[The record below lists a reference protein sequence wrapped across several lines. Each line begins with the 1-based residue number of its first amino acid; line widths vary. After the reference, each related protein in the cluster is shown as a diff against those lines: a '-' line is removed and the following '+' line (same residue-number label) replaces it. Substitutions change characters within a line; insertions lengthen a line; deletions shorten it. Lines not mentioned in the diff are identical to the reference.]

1 MKKLF
6 SKMMLVA
13 LAALAFTACE
23 DVPEPYDIPQ
33 KGNDDTPTEIE
44 GETGTG
50 TKTDPFN
57 AVAAINYG
65 NKLQSGEESED
76 YYYIKG
82 KIVSIKEEYTTQYGN
97 GTFYISSDGSANNQF
112 YVYRA
117 LYLGNK
123 KFASGDTQIKI
134 GDEVIICG
142 KITNYNGTIETA
154 QNKGFLY
161 QLNEE
166 NRGGEPDGGGTPAG
180 DAKGDG
186 SLENPFNS
194 IAAIAYAKEVGD
206 TESPKDVYIKGKVA
220 SITEQYGTQF
230 GNASFTIS
238 DDGTANGAFTVYRA
252 LYLGNQKYTSG
263 DLLEEG
269 NEVIVCGKVTNFKG
283 NTPETVQGKAYLYS
297 LNGNTASGGD
307 EPGEVKTVGSVDN
320 PQTIAQALAV
330 IDKLADNAT
339 TDEWYYVKG
348 KISKINT
355 TGDNVA
361 KYKNINYVISD
372 GGKDLTIYQGRN
384 LNDTDFTKDGEINV
398 DDEVVVF
405 GQLQRFVNNSGN
417 MVPEMAKGNY
427 IVKLTA
433 GSSGN
438 PDDNP
443 TSGSGSG
450 TKDDPYD
457 AVAAIA
463 YTQSLGADVESSS
476 DIYVKGIISSIKYTY
491 SAQYGTA
498 TYAISV
504 DGNAENEFTVYGSYY
519 FDNKPW
525 VDGNIQ
531 IQKGDKVIVCGKVV
545 YYMGNTPEFANKK
558 NWLVSINDKTSDG
571 GGDNNGGDNNGGNNG
586 GGGEV
591 SGNTLTVVYG
601 DLGISSLDNAITLA
615 DGTKLTFAQEGGK
628 NPPIYHESTKIIRM
642 YAQNSVT
649 INAGSKKIASVA
661 FAYDTY
667 NGTAYKGNDE
677 MFGEAGGNKITPTK
691 DDKNVTF
698 AGVNN
703 STLKVVNDFS
713 SNSGGTQFRCT
724 GLTITY
730 AE

>member
-1 MKKLF
+1 
-6 SKMMLVA
+6 MMLVA
-13 LAALAFTACE
+13 LAAFAFTACE

-33 KGNDDTPTEIE
+33 EGNDTPIEIE

-50 TKTDPFN
+50 TKADPFN

-65 NKLQSGEESED
+65 KKLESGQESED

-82 KIVSIKEEYTTQYGN
+82 KVVSIKEEYTTQYGN
-97 GTFYISSDGSANNQF
+97 GTFYISTDGTATNQF

-123 KFASGDTQIKI
+123 KFADGDTQIKI
-134 GDEVIICG
+134 GDEVVICG
-142 KITNYNGTIETA
+142 KITNYMGTIETA
-154 QNKGFLY
+154 QHKGFLY
-161 QLNEE
+161 ELNGE

-186 SLENPFNS
+186 TLENPFNS

-220 SITEQYGTQF
+220 SITEQYSTQY

-238 DDGTANGAFTVYRA
+238 DDGSTNGAFTVYRA
-252 LYLGNQKYTSG
+252 LYLGNKKYVSG
-263 DLLEEG
+263 DLLKEG
-269 NEVIVCGKVTNFKG
+269 DEVIVYGKVTNFKG

-297 LNGNTASGGD
+297 LNGVTDDNNQPGD
-307 EPGEVKTVGSVDN
+307 DKKTVGSIDK

-330 IDKLADNAT
+330 IDGLADNAT

-355 TGDNVA
+355 TGENVS

-384 LNDTDFTKDGEINV
+384 LNDTDFTRDGEINI
-398 DDEVVVF
+398 DDEVIVF
-405 GQLQRFVNNSGN
+405 GQLQRYVNNSGN

-427 IVKLTA
+427 IVKLTP
-433 GSSGN
+433 GGG
-438 PDDNP
+438 DNP
-443 TSGSGSG
+443 NPGGNGTGSG
-450 TKDDPYD
+450 TKADPYD
-457 AVAAIA
+457 AIAAIA
-463 YTQSLGADVESSS
+463 FAQSLGADVESTN
-476 DIYVKGIISSIKYTY
+476 DVYVKGIISGIKYTY

-504 DGNAENEFTVYGSYY
+504 DGKNENEFTVYGSYY

-525 VDGNIQ
+525 VDGNMQ
-531 IQKGDKVIVCGKVV
+531 IKIGDEVIVCGKVV

-558 NWLVSINDKTSDG
+558 NWLVSINGKTSDG
-571 GGDNNGGDNNGGNNG
+571 GGEQGGEGGEQG
-586 GGGEV
+586 GGGEI

-601 DLGISSLDNAITLA
+601 ELGISSLDNAITLA
-615 DGTKLTFAQEGGK
+615 DGTTLTFAQEGGK

-642 YAQNSVT
+642 YAKNSVT
-649 INAGSKKIASVA
+649 VNAGSKKIASVV

-677 MFGEAGGNKITPTK
+677 MYGEAGGNKITPRK

-713 SNSGGTQFRCT
+713 SDSGGTQFRCT